1 MAEASEW
8 AAAKFKG
15 VVASEPRAFG
25 LVVLANNDLVQ
36 LNSRGGKPMRVAD
49 KEYTRG
55 LYCHAP
61 SKLIVR
67 LPGPGARFT
76 AVAGVDSNDNTSG
89 RLRGAENQPA
99 SAPAP
104 RQGIS
109 SGQKRARH
117 FAHLPG
123 SAAHAKPVKVF
134 TDSDLP
140 TPSTP
145 DVPVGSATA
154 PADAKA
160 TGQAGDAK
168 SAAAKE
174 GESDPEK
181 EREKAVQEWR
191 TKLEDARKEE
201 QAYKDLADR
210 IQLDL
215 NDTSS
220 LYTPGRARKMTTLD
234 ETKQKL
240 ADVQARIAA
249 LEEDGR
255 RAGYR

>member
-1 MAEASEW
+1 MRVVH
-8 AAAKFKG
+8 AAALTAAALLL
-15 VVASEPRAFG
+15 AS
-25 LVVLANNDLVQ
+25 
-36 LNSRGGKPMRVAD
+36 
-49 KEYTRG
+49 
-55 LYCHAP
+55 
-61 SKLIVR
+61 I
-67 LPGPGARFT
+67 
-76 AVAGVDSNDNTSG
+76 
-89 RLRGAENQPA
+89 A
-99 SAPAP
+99 SA
-104 RQGIS
+104 QGI
-109 SGQKRARH
+109 GDAAARERERKKTT
-117 FAHLPG
+117 
-123 SAAHAKPVKVF
+123 AAHAKPAKVF

-145 DVPVGSATA
+145 AEAAPAT
-154 PADAKA
+154 ADAKA
-160 TGQAGDAK
+160 AGPAGDAK

-181 EREKAVQEWR
+181 EREKAIQAWR

-210 IQLDL
+210 IQIDL

-240 ADVQARIAA
+240 ADVQARIEA
-249 LEEDGR
+249 LEEEGR

>member
-1 MAEASEW
+1 VHLAQLYNRGEVQKEVTMRVVH
-8 AAAKFKG
+8 AAALTAAALLL
-15 VVASEPRAFG
+15 AS
-25 LVVLANNDLVQ
+25 
-36 LNSRGGKPMRVAD
+36 
-49 KEYTRG
+49 
-55 LYCHAP
+55 
-61 SKLIVR
+61 I
-67 LPGPGARFT
+67 
-76 AVAGVDSNDNTSG
+76 
-89 RLRGAENQPA
+89 A
-99 SAPAP
+99 SA
-104 RQGIS
+104 QGI
-109 SGQKRARH
+109 GDAAARERERKKT
-117 FAHLPG
+117 AA
-123 SAAHAKPVKVF
+123 AAHAKPVKVF

-174 GESDPEK
+174 GESDPDK

>member
-1 MAEASEW
+1 MRVVH
-8 AAAKFKG
+8 AAALTAAALLL
-15 VVASEPRAFG
+15 AS
-25 LVVLANNDLVQ
+25 
-36 LNSRGGKPMRVAD
+36 
-49 KEYTRG
+49 
-55 LYCHAP
+55 
-61 SKLIVR
+61 I
-67 LPGPGARFT
+67 
-76 AVAGVDSNDNTSG
+76 
-89 RLRGAENQPA
+89 A
-99 SAPAP
+99 SA
-104 RQGIS
+104 QGI
-109 SGQKRARH
+109 GDAAARERQKRKTA
-117 FAHLPG
+117 P
-123 SAAHAKPVKVF
+123 AKPVKVL
-134 TDSDLP
+134 TESDLG

-145 DVPVGSATA
+145 ETAVEAAPA

-160 TGQAGDAK
+160 AGQAGDAK

-181 EREKAVQEWR
+181 EREKAIQAWR

-240 ADVQARIAA
+240 ADVQARIEA
-249 LEEDGR
+249 LEEEGR